1 MLWIKIEDINRLEI
15 FKKRYPNN
23 TLVLN
28 QQDIENAVKEKKDVI
43 SPFSP
48 KDFNFSNFGIF
59 NLIEDSSIPK
69 EIKTEK
75 LLDKYLEEKLSLRVI
90 VPKVNFSDMG
100 GAEKLKE
107 DVRYFH
113 KLEQYNIA
121 TGGLFLF
128 GIPGAGK
135 SFFAECFAGETNRIL
150 IDLDLTKISFDD
162 NPSESL
168 NKIVKFLL
176 EKKERYV
183 LWIDEIEKM
192 VDPSNPKA
200 MQVFGRLL
208 TILNDI
214 SKENIKELVFIVTAN
229 RIENIRKY
237 NPEFL
242 RKGRFRK
249 LYFLN
254 FPSMDNAKSIF
265 KLYINKNLKKIKP
278 YIRSEDYNKIV
289 SLWNGFDYNEYLK
302 YIDNFFY
309 DNKIAKNNFIYSPA
323 EIKTFADELFYKI
336 LLKYENTKEL
346 NIDFSKEIYSVLEE
360 IAPLQLSMQEGTYGM
375 ISQILSFNKVQ
386 FKIFEEIN

>member
-1 MLWIKIEDINRLEI
+1 MLWIKIEDINRIEI
-15 FKKRYPNN
+15 FKKKYPNN
-23 TLVLN
+23 ILVLN
-28 QQDIENAVKEKKDVI
+28 QQDIETAIQDKKDVI

-48 KDFNFSNFGIF
+48 KDFNFPDFGIF
-59 NLIEDSSIPK
+59 NLIEDNSIPK
-69 EIKTEK
+69 EIKTQN
-75 LLDKYLEEKLSLRVI
+75 LLDKYLEEKLSLRV
-90 VPKVNFSDMG
+90 VYPKVNFSDMG

-107 DVRYFH
+107 DVKYFH
-113 KLEQYNIA
+113 KLERYNIA

-135 SFFAECFAGETNRIL
+135 SFFAECFAGETNRVL

-254 FPSMDNAKSIF
+254 FPSLKNAENIF

-278 YIRSEDYNKIV
+278 YIKSEDYKNIA
-289 SLWNGFDYNEYLK
+289 SLWERFDYTESIK

-346 NIDFSKEIYSVLEE
+346 NVDFNQEIYSVLEE
-360 IAPLQLSMQEGTYGM
+360 VAPLQLSMQEGTYEM
-375 ISQILSFNKVQ
+375 ISQVLSFDKIE
-386 FKIFEEIN
+386 FKIFETIS